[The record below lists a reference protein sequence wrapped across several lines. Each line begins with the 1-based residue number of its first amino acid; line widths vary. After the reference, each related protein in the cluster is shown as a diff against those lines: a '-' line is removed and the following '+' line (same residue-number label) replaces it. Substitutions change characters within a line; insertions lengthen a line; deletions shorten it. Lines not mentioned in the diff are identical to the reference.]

1 MHMKENADMKKENKK
16 KLITTAVSAAL
27 LLAVLIALN
36 SIDFDSIDIDAL
48 TGGNSDA
55 ETEKMHFSEPDF
67 EENIFDDEAYIDKN
81 RFISYT
87 EAPLTTLLTEKFN
100 DYGAMGEFWLD
111 YFDSIINGDYEAY
124 NTFFT
129 DSYFEENDPK
139 SIYTMQKVYDV
150 EIVLLD
156 RVVLSGSDTV
166 TQYKYK
172 VGYKIMNNNG
182 TFRDD
187 LPSDTVIPLIF
198 ELLPDGDSFK
208 INSIS
213 KIKYKK

>member
-1 MHMKENADMKKENKK
+1 MKENTDIKKENKK
-16 KLITTAVSAAL
+16 KLITTAVTAAL
-27 LLAVLIALN
+27 LLVVLIALN
-36 SIDFDSIDIDAL
+36 SIDFDSIDVDAL
-48 TGGNSDA
+48 IGNIDD
-55 ETEKMHFSEPDF
+55 ETEKIYFAEPDF
-67 EENIFDDEAYIDKN
+67 EENIFDDAAYMDKN

-129 DSYFEENDPK
+129 DSYFEENDPMGVF
-139 SIYTMQKVYDV
+139 TMQKVYDV

-198 ELLPDGDSFK
+198 ELLPEGDSFK